1 MADLPTIPPTPPPA
15 LPDAGEGL
23 VADRMSFWSA
33 FTSTTVRAA
42 VVVVVV
48 LILLAVFVV

>member
-1 MADLPTIPPTPPPA
+1 MSDLPPAAPPPT
-15 LPDAGEGL
+15 LPDAEEGL

-33 FTSTTVRAA
+33 FTGTTVRAA

-48 LILLAVFVV
+48 LILLAIFVV